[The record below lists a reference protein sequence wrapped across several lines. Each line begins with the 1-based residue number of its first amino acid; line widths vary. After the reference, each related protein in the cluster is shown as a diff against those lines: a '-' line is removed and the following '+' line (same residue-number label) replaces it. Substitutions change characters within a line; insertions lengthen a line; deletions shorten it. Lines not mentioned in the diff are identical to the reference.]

1 MFIDSAVLWGIMGRR
16 VVFTDVSGQR
26 IGLILTG
33 EESE

>member
-1 MFIDSAVLWGIMGRR
+1 MFINSAVLWGITLRH